1 MNDYY
6 SGIKYF
12 LIPENNCLYNNKKM
26 ELRKKIQD
34 DIKEA
39 MKSGDAI
46 RRDVLRMLDSMVKN
60 AEIEKGK
67 REQGLTDD
75 EVVELVARS
84 IKQRKDSAEQ
94 YRNGGREDLAEKE
107 DGEIKILAQYL
118 PEQLGEDE
126 LRQIVRSEIEKSGA
140 NSKAD
145 MGKIMGAVMAKVK
158 GKAEGGLVKKIVEEE
173 L

>member
-1 MNDYY
+1 
-6 SGIKYF
+6 
-12 LIPENNCLYNNKKM
+12 M

-39 MKSGDAI
+39 MKAGDVVS
-46 RRDVLRMLDSMVKN
+46 RDVLRMLDSMIKN
-60 AEIEKGK
+60 TEIEKGK
-67 REQGLTDD
+67 REQGLDND

-107 DGEIKILAQYL
+107 YGEIGILTQYL
-118 PEQLGEDE
+118 PEQLDEDE
-126 LRQIVRSEIEKSGA
+126 LRQIIRSEIEKSGA
-140 NSKAD
+140 KSKEG
-145 MGKIMGAVMAKVK
+145 MGKIMGVVMAKVK
-158 GKAEGGLVKKIVEEE
+158 GKAEGGMVKKIVEEE